1 VQQYPQR
8 MKWVIGYRPA
18 VVVLVAVTALTVLDS
33 AVAKE
38 ISTTTCGRNECRTVT
53 NGISGVATLW
63 GRIPAPRGG
72 RFYTVSLRVESGGW
86 KIVYEAQRQIVRALD
101 SRARSFLGRG
111 WARLSPG
118 LRAQYVDAVRG
129 LAPMRSAPP
138 YIR

>member
-1 VQQYPQR
+1 
-8 MKWVIGYRPA
+8 
-18 VVVLVAVTALTVLDS
+18 
-33 AVAKE
+33 
-38 ISTTTCGRNECRTVT
+38 
-53 NGISGVATLW
+53 
-63 GRIPAPRGG
+63 
-72 RFYTVSLRVESGGW
+72 VSLRIESGGW

-129 LAPMRSAPP
+129 LAPMRAAPP